1 MRAASR
7 ETPGVLDALRLE
19 RRREDAREQERLR
32 QVQEANLA
40 TKSLHSVKLQL
51 KDAAKLLKQKRAA
64 VAAAENTMLVKH
76 SVKQFSMA
84 ELGSGSKN
92 GNGAKGKK
100 ARHDVLNRMSQLGVG
115 LSKAQ
120 AADFPW
126 FKEEWDKMMLSHY
139 EDRWGE
145 TFAGWMQKVVQEHE
159 DAAVAAFSKLV
170 YDETQRCFA
179 GREAVL
185 RITAS

>member
-1 MRAASR
+1 MVEMPTLQAHESEELRKQQHTLEQLTEMKAMVEQLGHVSLAQCVSADIHRVERQMRAASR

-19 RRREDAREQERLR
+19 RRREVAREQERLR

-51 KDAAKLLKQKRAA
+51 KDAEKSLKQKRAA

-120 AADFPW
+120 AADFQW
-126 FKEEWDKMMLSHY
+126 FKEV
-139 EDRWGE
+139 G
-145 TFAGWMQKVVQEHE
+145 
-159 DAAVAAFSKLV
+159 
-170 YDETQRCFA
+170 
-179 GREAVL
+179 
-185 RITAS
+185 